1 MKKIEVR
8 ISPKSTGACPICK
21 HSEDC
26 KILDNII
33 SSAQNSATAKSD
45 NVLEMEIV
53 IYRCPDFMETD

>member
-1 MKKIEVR
+1 MEKIEVR

-21 HSEDC
+21 NRYDC

-33 SSAQNSATAKSD
+33 HAAKKTAKSKSD

-53 IYRCPDFMETD
+53 IYRCPDFMEKD